1 VRREK
6 KKKLDARA
14 LHLVTSLER
23 KGAPQG
29 K

>member
-1 VRREK
+1 MTPEK
-6 KKKLDARA
+6 KKKSEARA